1 MMGPMAQAQSVPP
14 SVPRPPVGAP
24 SPSGRP
30 RRCPLWLPATR
41 CRSKR
46 NGGKDSGAG
55 DCAGKRKCVAQRHK
69 PLRLVFQLTQY
80 VPPQLK
86 LITLHNVYYGGV
98 TGIKM
103 PISMQFRMTFRMA
116 IYLTI
121 YHKNTLDKF
130 KLLSALIQ
138 EVYCTSRACMRPTT
152 RTSLASA

>member
-30 RRCPLWLPATR
+30 RRRPLWLPATR

-55 DCAGKRKCVAQRHK
+55 DCAGKRKCVTQRHK
-69 PLRLVFQLTQY
+69 PLRLVFQLTQLTHRRR
-80 VPPQLK
+80 PLPRI
-86 LITLHNVYYGGV
+86 LIGLHNVYYGGV

-121 YHKNTLDKF
+121 YHQMHWINSSFLAPLSRKF
-130 KLLSALIQ
+130 IVLHA
-138 EVYCTSRACMRPTT
+138 RA
-152 RTSLASA
+152 